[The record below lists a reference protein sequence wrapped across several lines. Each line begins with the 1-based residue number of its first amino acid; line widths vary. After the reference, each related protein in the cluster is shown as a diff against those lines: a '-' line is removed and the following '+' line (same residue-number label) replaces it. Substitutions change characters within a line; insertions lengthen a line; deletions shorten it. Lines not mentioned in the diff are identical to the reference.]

1 MIKKIFASNLYTMLV
16 YVAISLVLVALS
28 SLSLLANSSF
38 NFYPIV
44 VTAISFAFGGVYLL
58 LSLIS
63 MTKKVELT
71 GSKGIDTARMM
82 GSNFLR
88 FSILMLSIAV
98 NFLFIYFYPHDGEL
112 EKWVFL
118 LLLISG
124 VPMFLNIFLF
134 YMKGKYVE

>member
-1 MIKKIFASNLYTMLV
+1 MIKRIFSKNLYTLLF
-16 YVAISLVLVALS
+16 YILISFILIGLS
-28 SLSLLANSSF
+28 SIALLADSPF
-38 NFYPIV
+38 NFYPII
-44 VTAISFAFGGVYLL
+44 VTSISFFFGGVYLL

-71 GSKGIDTARMM
+71 GSKGLDTVKMM

-98 NFLFIYFYPHDGEL
+98 NFLFIYFYPHNIEI
-112 EKWVFL
+112 EKWVYL

-124 VPMFLNIFLF
+124 IPMFINIFLF
-134 YMKGKYVE
+134 YMRGKYVE